1 VSRVYLIR
9 HGQAG
14 TRVLYDT
21 LSDLG
26 KQQARLAGEYLVRT
40 GVRFAKAYSGGL
52 TRQKETAAEV
62 MAAFTREGAQFPSLT
77 VDPGWNEFDLDHV
90 YSELAPI
97 LCQEDAEFRKE
108 FETMSAEL
116 RAAGEQHDA
125 QVHRRWTPSD
135 LKIVQAW
142 IQDHPSY
149 NGETWL
155 QFHDRITSRCPVIG
169 ACTEATDDHNIVI
182 FTSATPIGIW
192 AALGMDVEDHRAM
205 RLAAVLY
212 NTSITVMRLREK
224 QMRLHMFN
232 AVPHLAPGLCT
243 YR

>member
-1 VSRVYLIR
+1 MSRVYLIR

-14 TRVLYDT
+14 TRIRYDA
-21 LSDLG
+21 LSDMG
-26 KQQARLAGEYLVRT
+26 KQQARLAGEYLVRA
-40 GVRFAKAYSGGL
+40 GVRFAEAYTGGL
-52 TRQKETAAEV
+52 TRQRETAAEV
-62 MAAFTREGAQFPSLT
+62 MEAFKREGAPFPSLT

-90 YSELAPI
+90 YSELAPV
-97 LCQEDAEFRKE
+97 LCQEDAEFRRE

-125 QVHRRWTPSD
+125 QIHRRWTPSD

-142 IQDHPSY
+142 IQGHPSY

-169 ACTEATDDHNIVI
+169 ACAEATDDHNIVV

-192 AALGMDVEDHRAM
+192 AALGMDVEDYRAM
-205 RLAAVLY
+205 RLAAVLH

-232 AVPHLAPGLCT
+232 AVPHLAPELCT